1 MPENDKQQRWDT
13 EEGEQKGGALAAL
26 LTFFTKKIKCEAHKK
41 KY

>member
-1 MPENDKQQRWDT
+1 MINNNVGT
-13 EEGEQKGGALAAL
+13 LVTSEEGEQKGGALAAL